1 MEIPVAFGLVL
12 KRSRQAAGLSQEALG
27 FEAGLSKN
35 YISLLE
41 TGQRQPTLTS
51 LLSLGACQGSCRPIH
66 ARRGAL
72 FSADA
77 GVSMGSES
85 RSGLSLTTAM

>member
-1 MEIPVAFGLVL
+1 MDIPVAFGLVL

-51 LLSLGACQGSCRPIH
+51 LLNLAQAVKQTPSALIDDMLALQAQARLQG
-66 ARRGAL
+66 
-72 FSADA
+72 D
-77 GVSMGSES
+77 
-85 RSGLSLTTAM
+85 

>member
-51 LLSLGACQGSCRPIH
+51 LLSLAQAVKQTPSKLIDDVLALQAQARLQG
-66 ARRGAL
+66 
-72 FSADA
+72 D
-77 GVSMGSES
+77 
-85 RSGLSLTTAM
+85 

>member
-1 MEIPVAFGLVL
+1 MDIPVAFGLVL

-51 LLSLGACQGSCRPIH
+51 LLSLAQAVKQTPSALIDDVLALQAQARLQG
-66 ARRGAL
+66 
-72 FSADA
+72 D
-77 GVSMGSES
+77 
-85 RSGLSLTTAM
+85 

>member
-12 KRSRQAAGLSQEALG
+12 KRHRQAAGLSQEALG

-41 TGQRQPTLTS
+41 TGRRQPTLTS
-51 LLSLGACQGSCRPIH
+51 LLNLARAVRQAPNTLIDDLLAEQQAQAGDQG
-66 ARRGAL
+66 G
-72 FSADA
+72 
-77 GVSMGSES
+77 
-85 RSGLSLTTAM
+85 

>member
-1 MEIPVAFGLVL
+1 MDIPVAFGLVL

-51 LLSLGACQGSCRPIH
+51 LLSLAQAVKQTPSALIDDMQALQAQTRLQG
-66 ARRGAL
+66 
-72 FSADA
+72 D
-77 GVSMGSES
+77 
-85 RSGLSLTTAM
+85 

>member
-51 LLSLGACQGSCRPIH
+51 WLCLAQAVKQTPSALIDDVLALQAQARLQG
-66 ARRGAL
+66 
-72 FSADA
+72 D
-77 GVSMGSES
+77 
-85 RSGLSLTTAM
+85 

>member
-1 MEIPVAFGLVL
+1 MDIPVAFGLVL

-51 LLSLGACQGSCRPIH
+51 LLSLAQAVKQTPSALIDDMQALQAQARLQG
-66 ARRGAL
+66 
-72 FSADA
+72 D
-77 GVSMGSES
+77 
-85 RSGLSLTTAM
+85 